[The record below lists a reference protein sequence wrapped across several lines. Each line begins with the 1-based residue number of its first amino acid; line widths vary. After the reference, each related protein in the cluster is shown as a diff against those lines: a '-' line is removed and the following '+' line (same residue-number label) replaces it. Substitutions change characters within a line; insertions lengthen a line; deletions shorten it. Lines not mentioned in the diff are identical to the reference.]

1 MQIEPTHSYPAI
13 FKEEEGG
20 GIYVRFPDLD
30 NLTIANTGT
39 CGDDMADAY
48 FMAQDYLAMFLDEEL
63 SQNKSLP
70 EPTPEEKIE
79 LKENERV
86 LQVMI
91 NFDVWK
97 KETPEW
103 HSGM

>member
-1 MQIEPTHSYPAI
+1 MLVEATHSYPAI

-63 SQNKSLP
+63 SQNKPLP
-70 EPTPEEKIE
+70 ESTPE
-79 LKENERV
+79 NEIKVGEGERL

-91 NFDVWK
+91 NFEVWK
-97 KETPEW
+97 KEAPTE
-103 HSGM
+103 